1 MSRFYE
7 ALKKAEQERAG
18 GGSAGNP
25 LGEILEDLG
34 LTTSREAM
42 IAGLAAR
49 TVGKSRNMP
58 TLAAPLSIQQLQQ
71 HGPPMIWNPKPEAIL
86 WSNSAYDHPGVEQF
100 HNLRSRLHQI
110 QEKVAIRSVIVTSAL
125 PGEGKSFVVSNLALA
140 LSRQNGKRVL
150 LVDAD
155 LRAPRIH
162 SVLGVSSSPGLT
174 DYLLGESDE
183 RSIIQWS
190 STANLFFLPC
200 GRQVDNPLDLLGD
213 NRLKALLERVNPLF
227 DWILLDTS
235 PALPVSDARL
245 LAGVCDGVLLVV
257 RAGSTR
263 YDLAYRAKQ
272 EFQNKVLGVILNRAE
287 PKDGHMYCYSA
298 YDNRKL

>member
-7 ALKKAEQERAG
+7 ALKKAEQEREG
-18 GGSAGNP
+18 GGPAGNA
-25 LGEILEDLG
+25 LGEILENLG
-34 LTTSREAM
+34 LSTSREAM
-42 IAGLAAR
+42 NAGSPAR
-49 TVGKSRNMP
+49 TAGKAGSMP
-58 TLAAPLSIQQLQQ
+58 TLTGPLSIQQLQQ
-71 HGPPMIWNPKPEAIL
+71 HGPPMLWNPEPEAIL
-86 WSNSAYDHPGVEQF
+86 WSNSVYAHAGVEQF

-110 QEKVAIRSVIVTSAL
+110 QAKVPIRSVIVTSAV

-162 SVLGVSSSPGLT
+162 SLLGASPSPGLT

-190 STANLFFLPC
+190 STANLFFLPR
-200 GRQVDNPLDLLGD
+200 GRQVENPLDLLGD
-213 NRLKALLERVNPLF
+213 NRLKTLLEGVNPLF
-227 DWILLDTS
+227 DWILLDTP

-257 RAGSTR
+257 RAGSTH

-287 PKDGHMYCYSA
+287 PKDGHMYY
-298 YDNRKL
+298 